1 MRLHRKTAAVGKR
14 PQPDDQRAERA
25 AMFPPWLLLPAAAG
39 AAFILI
45 PLAAVFAGVPWDEFW
60 GLVTS
65 AEALTAL
72 GLSLRT
78 AAAATVLCVLLGLPL
93 ALLLTRMRFPGDG
106 VVRALVLVPMV
117 LPPVV
122 SGVALLHAFGRKG
135 LVGGTLEL
143 FGVSVAYS
151 TAAVVIAQAFV
162 SLPFL
167 IITVEQALRSLDPEV
182 IEAAVMD
189 GAQRTQVLRFMVLPL
204 IKSGLLA
211 GIILAFARS
220 LGEFGATIAFAGSL
234 QGVTRTLPLEIY
246 LQRETDPDAALALS
260 LLLILV
266 AAVVVGTGG
275 SARLRGRSSTR
286 A

>member
-1 MRLHRKTAAVGKR
+1 M
-14 PQPDDQRAERA
+14 
-25 AMFPPWLLLPAAAG
+25 
-39 AAFILI
+39 
-45 PLAAVFAGVPWDEFW
+45 
-60 GLVTS
+60 
-65 AEALTAL
+65 
-72 GLSLRT
+72 
-78 AAAATVLCVLLGLPL
+78 LCVLLGLPL

-122 SGVALLHAFGRKG
+122 SGVALLHAFGRQG

-266 AAVVVGTGG
+266 AAVVVGTVG
-275 SARLRGRSSTR
+275 SARLRRS
-286 A
+286 

>member
-1 MRLHRKTAAVGKR
+1 M
-14 PQPDDQRAERA
+14 
-25 AMFPPWLLLPAAAG
+25 
-39 AAFILI
+39 
-45 PLAAVFAGVPWDEFW
+45 
-60 GLVTS
+60 
-65 AEALTAL
+65 
-72 GLSLRT
+72 
-78 AAAATVLCVLLGLPL
+78 
-93 ALLLTRMRFPGDG
+93 
-106 VVRALVLVPMV
+106 
-117 LPPVV
+117 
-122 SGVALLHAFGRKG
+122 
-135 LVGGTLEL
+135 
-143 FGVSVAYS
+143 SVAYS

-266 AAVVVGTGG
+266 AAVVVGTVG
-275 SARLRGRSSTR
+275 SARLRRS
-286 A
+286 

>member
-1 MRLHRKTAAVGKR
+1 
-14 PQPDDQRAERA
+14 
-25 AMFPPWLLLPAAAG
+25 MFPPWLLLPAAAG

-167 IITVEQALRSLDPEV
+167 IITVEQALRSLDAEV

-266 AAVVVGTGG
+266 AAVVVGTVG

>member
-1 MRLHRKTAAVGKR
+1 M
-14 PQPDDQRAERA
+14 
-25 AMFPPWLLLPAAAG
+25 
-39 AAFILI
+39 
-45 PLAAVFAGVPWDEFW
+45 FAGVPWDEFW

-266 AAVVVGTGG
+266 AAVVVGTVG
-275 SARLRGRSSTR
+275 SARLRRS
-286 A
+286 

>member
-1 MRLHRKTAAVGKR
+1 MRLQHPARDPLRTER
-14 PQPDDQRAERA
+14 RRAERSA
-25 AMFPPWLLLPAAAG
+25 VFPPWLYLPAAAG
-39 AAFILI
+39 AGFILI
-45 PLAAVFAGVPWDEFW
+45 PLFAVFAGLPWEDFW
-60 GLVTS
+60 RLITS
-65 AEALTAL
+65 VEALTAL

-78 AAAATVLCVLLGLPL
+78 ALAATALCILFGVPL
-93 ALLLTRMRFPGDG
+93 ALLLARMRFPGDG
-106 VVRALVLVPMV
+106 AVRALVLIPMV

-122 SGVALLHAFGRKG
+122 SGVALLHTFGRQG
-135 LVGGTLEL
+135 LLGESLEL
-143 FGVSVAYS
+143 FGLSVAYS

-167 IITVEQALRSLDPEV
+167 IVTVEQAVRSLDPDV

-204 IKSGLLA
+204 VRSGILA
-211 GIILAFARS
+211 GAILAFARS

-266 AAVVVGTGG
+266 AAVVVGTAS
-275 SARLRGRSSTR
+275 SARLPRGS
-286 A
+286 